1 MNLAVSPGDVNIAVS
16 SSDVRI
22 AVSLSDVTVGYE
34 HNVVFSHLSLDI
46 PVGQFAGI
54 VGPTGC
60 GKTTLLKTILGTQP
74 VFSGDVR
81 LIDYPVSKVPSGTI
95 GYVPQL
101 ESVDWT
107 FPVTVE
113 QVILMGL
120 YINNRIWPWPTK
132 EERER
137 VHDLADKLGIHDCLH
152 HHIINISGGQRQR
165 AFLARALINNP
176 KLLVLDEPTS
186 GVDIKTQHDV
196 LHLLGDINSEGITIL
211 LTTHDLNAVAAHLPW
226 VICFNNGVVAQG
238 KPRDIFTNEI
248 LTKTYGGDIIIVEY
262 QGHFL
267 IANSAPLHLKHND
280 GTERT

>member
-1 MNLAVSPGDVNIAVS
+1 MNHAVSPGNVNIAVS
-16 SSDVRI
+16 
-22 AVSLSDVTVGYE
+22 LSGVTVGYE
-34 HNVVFSHLSLDI
+34 HNVVFSHLSLEI

-81 LIDYPVSKVPSGTI
+81 LVGYPVNKVPPGTI

-120 YINNRIWPWPTK
+120 YTNNRIWPWPTK

-211 LTTHDLNAVAAHLPW
+211 LTTHDLNAVASHLPW

-267 IANSAPLHLKHND
+267 IANSTPLHLQEHN
-280 GTERT
+280 